1 MAKLWKRIKGRI
13 AMTVSGFRNDCR
25 FSLKLA
31 IYRMMDDLC
40 WRFGPRKV
48 AEIFHKKKDQWIMA
62 FLERELQYV
71 VDTYKDDNNL
81 GMPHE
86 NAPIWVC
93 WWTGEETAPELV
105 KQCIRSI
112 RKNAGSH
119 PVYLIT
125 KFNYKDY
132 LEIPEIILDKVN
144 SGEMCVANFSDY
156 LRFSLLAKYGGF
168 WMDATIFCNNDI
180 DKYWPNPL
188 FTCKG
193 KTGDSRYISDYRWTG
208 FCIGGNQGHVLFRFM
223 SAALGTYWETHKAA
237 VDYLLVDYTLN
248 LGYSMIASIRQGIDL
263 IADNNLRRDDLQA
276 AMNDAV
282 PAEEWS
288 TVVQPDTVFYKLSW
302 RETYR
307 ETTQDGKDS
316 IYRYFLNKE
325 I

>member
-1 MAKLWKRIKGRI
+1 MASLWKRIKGRI
-13 AMTVSGFRNDCR
+13 MMTASAFRNDCR

-31 IYRMMDDLC
+31 IYRMLDDLC

-48 AEIFHKKKDQWIMA
+48 SEVFHQKKDEWIMTFLKQELRDVVEA
-62 FLERELQYV
+62 FKE
-71 VDTYKDDNNL
+71 DTDL
-81 GMPHE
+81 GQPQE

-93 WWTGEETAPELV
+93 WWTGEDTAPELV

-112 RKNAGSH
+112 RANAGAH
-119 PVYLIT
+119 PVHLIDRD
-125 KFNYKDY
+125 NYSEY
-132 LEIPEIILDKVN
+132 LEIPDVILEKVN
-144 SGEMCVANFSDY
+144 SGQMCVANFSDY

-168 WMDATIFCNNDI
+168 WMDATILCAYHY
-180 DKYWPNPL
+180 DKYWDLPL

-193 KTGDSRYISDYRWTG
+193 KTGDSLYISDYKWTG

-223 SAALGTYWETHKAA
+223 SKALETYWKKHESA

-248 LGYSMIASIRQGIDL
+248 LGYLTIDSIKESIDE
-263 IADNNLRRDDLQA
+263 IPENNLRRDDLQA
-276 AMNDAV
+276 AMNDAL
-282 PAEEWS
+282 PAEKWNN
-288 TVVQPDTVFYKLSW
+288 VVRPDTVFYKLSW

-307 ETTQDGKDS
+307 KTTPDGQDS